1 MLNSIP
7 TIPTRIERRR
17 KEAVE
22 INLLDRKRSINVNIF
37 LKQFRGGVEELANL
51 IRCDRADE
59 IGSPEKLRGMIKILP
74 DQDEME
80 IIEGFTGDRTKL
92 GDAEKFF
99 LYLREIPYYR
109 IRVETMLLKSEI
121 ATIIE
126 GMKSSLEIVLRAARE
141 VLKSPALPDLF
152 YLILLVGNY
161 LNFGVHGG
169 NACGFRL
176 VSLWNLVDVRA
187 NLPNVTLIHYFAA
200 EVEKKN
206 QKLLSFCEEL
216 PHVEEASKIS
226 LDILYADYRSVQE
239 RTREASHQ
247 VSKCD
252 KELLEQVEKFVEHA
266 SKELSDVGHLL
277 KQLDNLRIQLAE
289 FFCEDLHS
297 FKLDEA
303 FKVIA
308 NFQQRFKK
316 ALQENQERLTKELKN
331 SNRQRNAP
339 DCTTESQIDGK
350 SKSNSKMAENPAKLS
365 NSSDLA
371 LQDVL
376 KHEEN
381 QPEKINL
388 GRYWG
393 LLSLRSSRQKA
404 LWLASDNCRERPKFP
419 TLPTCLQSS
428 STKIT
433 SCNNSQLSQY
443 EQKAKYLRLWQSIRF
458 FVKRK
463 NNTSC

>member
-1 MLNSIP
+1 
-7 TIPTRIERRR
+7 
-17 KEAVE
+17 
-22 INLLDRKRSINVNIF
+22 
-37 LKQFRGGVEELANL
+37 
-51 IRCDRADE
+51 
-59 IGSPEKLRGMIKILP
+59 
-74 DQDEME
+74 ME

-109 IRVETMLLKSEI
+109 IRVETMLLKSEF
-121 ATIIE
+121 ATSIE
-126 GMKSSLEIVLRAARE
+126 EMKSSLEIMLRAARE
-141 VLKSPALPDLF
+141 VLKSRALPDLL
-152 YLILLVGNY
+152 YLVLLVGNY
-161 LNFGVHGG
+161 LNSGVYSG

-200 EVEKKN
+200 EAEKKN

-226 LDILYADYRSVQE
+226 LDILYADYRSMQE
-239 RTREASHQ
+239 RTRKASHQ

-308 NFQQRFKK
+308 NFQQKFKK
-316 ALQENQERLTKELKN
+316 ALQENHERLTKELKN

-339 DCTTESQIDGK
+339 DCTTESQIDGILI
-350 SKSNSKMAENPAKLS
+350 E
-365 NSSDLA
+365 
-371 LQDVL
+371 
-376 KHEEN
+376 
-381 QPEKINL
+381 
-388 GRYWG
+388 
-393 LLSLRSSRQKA
+393 
-404 LWLASDNCRERPKFP
+404 
-419 TLPTCLQSS
+419 
-428 STKIT
+428 
-433 SCNNSQLSQY
+433 
-443 EQKAKYLRLWQSIRF
+443 
-458 FVKRK
+458 
-463 NNTSC
+463 

>member
-1 MLNSIP
+1 M
-7 TIPTRIERRR
+7 
-17 KEAVE
+17 V
-22 INLLDRKRSINVNIF
+22 
-37 LKQFRGGVEELANL
+37 
-51 IRCDRADE
+51 
-59 IGSPEKLRGMIKILP
+59 KILP

-80 IIEGFTGDRTKL
+80 IIEGFTGDRQK
-92 GDAEKFF
+92 
-99 LYLREIPYYR
+99 IPYYR
-109 IRVETMLLKSEI
+109 IRVETMLLKSEF

-126 GMKSSLEIVLRAARE
+126 GMKSSLEIVLRPARE
-141 VLKSPALPDLF
+141 VLKSRALPDLF
-152 YLILLVGNY
+152 CLVFLVGNY
-161 LNFGVHGG
+161 LNSGVHSG
-169 NACGFRL
+169 NPCGFHL

-297 FKLDEA
+297 FQLDEA

-308 NFQQRFKK
+308 NFQQKFKK

-339 DCTTESQIDGK
+339 NCTTQSQIDGK
-350 SKSNSKMAENPAKLS
+350 SKSNSKVAENLAKSS

-376 KHEEN
+376 KHEQN

-388 GRYWG
+388 GCYWG
-393 LLSLRSSRQKA
+393 LLSRRSSRQKA

-419 TLPTCLQSS
+419 TLPTCLQSVN
-428 STKIT
+428 TNKKPKVIQIT
-433 SCNNSQLSQY
+433 SPSLAVHPILCQ
-443 EQKAKYLRLWQSIRF
+443 AKE
-458 FVKRK
+458 
-463 NNTSC
+463 